1 MFFGLFGGKKQTK
14 PKAAVEA
21 DAAEYAKQGFYQ
33 EALQELGE
41 EVSDRYMID
50 WAARNEVST
59 QALSEITSLK
69 RQIEVPATEVDKH
82 RGSFRKKI
90 WGVLKWVGLGALG
103 LAGVAGLWTAKQAM
117 DAAPRAIRK
126 TLDRETQER
135 IDIVK
140 KQAEDV
146 KELTVALGKAVQNFI
161 KQVYEEI
168 EELAKKAKEAK
179 ASDVIKGVADTV
191 SDLELREVPGMAMDL
206 WDMISDSPEGILENN
221 KVEDKIKDIKGYIA
235 KHHSEVYSSWI
246 HVESMVGALKI
257 QIGGFD
263 EVIAAAT
270 ADMSKTDEKQAFA
283 DFKDETWK
291 EIKRELG
298 MLKPDEGGK
307 A

>member
-1 MFFGLFGGKKQTK
+1 MFFGLFGGKNKNQ
-14 PKAAVEA
+14 PVAAAHVE
-21 DAAEYAKQGFYQ
+21 AAEYAKQGKYQ
-33 EALQELGE
+33 EALHELGE
-41 EVSDRYMID
+41 EMPDRDMIE

-59 QALSEITSLK
+59 QALSEITRLK
-69 RQIEVPATEVDKH
+69 RQIEVPLAEVDKY

-90 WGVLKWVGLGALG
+90 WGVLKWIGIGALG
-103 LAGVAGLWTAKQAM
+103 LGGLAGLWTAKQAM

-146 KELTVALGKAVQNFI
+146 KGLTLALGKAVQNFI

-168 EELAKKAKEAK
+168 EKLVEKAKEAS
-179 ASDVIKGVADTV
+179 ASDVVKGVADKV
-191 SDLELREVPGMAMDL
+191 SDIELREVPGMAMEL
-206 WDMISDSPEGILENN
+206 WDMISEDPKQIIGNLNVEG
-221 KVEDKIKDIKGYIA
+221 KIKDIKGYIA
-235 KHHSEVYSSWI
+235 ENHSDVYSSWI
-246 HVESMVGALKI
+246 HVENMVETLKV

-263 EVIAAAT
+263 EVVAAAT
-270 ADMSKTDEKQAFA
+270 ADMSKTDEKQAFQ

-291 EIKRELG
+291 EIQRELG